1 MEAQMNHGSRLV
13 LAVFF
18 FAAACR
24 PAPRNESTSMGGTAD
39 GNSAGLSA
47 QDRSALEDL
56 SKKWEQAATA
66 GDANALSALYTSD
79 ATLLPENA
87 PAVNGDGLKTFWT
100 GFTKSFPGA
109 KAELHTNSIEGQGD
123 LAYATGTFRLTPKG
137 ASKAMEGKWVTVN
150 KKQSDGSW
158 KMLVDIWNENA
169 PPAK

>member
-1 MEAQMNHGSRLV
+1 MHHGTRLV
-13 LAVFF
+13 LAFC

-24 PAPRNESTSMGGTAD
+24 PAPHNESTSMGGTAAD
-39 GNSAGLSA
+39 VNSTGLSA

-56 SKKWEQAATA
+56 NKKWEQAATA

-79 ATLLPENA
+79 ATVLPENA
-87 PAVNGDGLKTFWT
+87 PAAKGDAVKTYWT
-100 GFTKSFPGA
+100 GFTKSFSG
-109 KAELHTNSIEGQGD
+109 KAELHTTSMDGRGD
-123 LAYATGTFRLTPKG
+123 LAYVTGTFQLTPKG
-137 ASKAMEGKWVTVN
+137 ATKSIEGKWVTVN

>member
-1 MEAQMNHGSRLV
+1 MNHGSRL
-13 LAVFF
+13 LFAAFC

-24 PAPRNESTSMGGTAD
+24 PAPHNESASMGGTAD
-39 GNSAGLSA
+39 VTSAGLSA

-56 SKKWEQAATA
+56 NKKWEKAATA

-87 PAVNGDGLKTFWT
+87 PAVSGDGLKTFWT
-100 GFTKSFPGA
+100 GFTKSFPGV
-109 KAELHTNSIEGQGD
+109 KAELSTNAIEGQGD

-169 PPAK
+169 PPK